1 MPKNTLIITALQ
13 TELDQSR
20 LPSNLHVVYSGV
32 GKINATITTL
42 KAIEQY
48 KPAQVINFGTVGS
61 IKPHLSGL
69 IEIRRV
75 IQRDMVAES
84 LAPRGRVPFCERP
97 HEYFARSGQHTCATG
112 DSFVT
117 AKDPWLDHQGVD
129 VVDMELYAIA
139 VVAHMHGVPWTSF
152 KYITDHTNEDSASD
166 WNAKVN
172 HGEDLFLEHLR
183 STF

>member
-1 MPKNTLIITALQ
+1 MSKNTLIITALK

-20 LPSNLHVVYSGV
+20 LPSNLRVVYSGV

-97 HEYFARSGQHTCATG
+97 HEYFAQSGQHTCATG

-117 AKDPWLDHQGVD
+117 AKDLWLDHQGVD

-139 VVAHMHGVPWTSF
+139 VVAHMYGVPWTSF
-152 KYITDHTNEDSASD
+152 KYITDHTNEDSALD

-172 HGEDLFLEHLR
+172 HGEDLFLKHLR

>member
-1 MPKNTLIITALQ
+1 MSKNTLIITALK

-20 LPSNLHVVYSGV
+20 LPSNLRVVYSGV

-48 KPAQVINFGTVGS
+48 KPEQVINFGTVGS

-84 LAPRGRVPFCERP
+84 LAQ
-97 HEYFARSGQHTCATG
+97 ARSC
-112 DSFVT
+112 
-117 AKDPWLDHQGVD
+117 PL
-129 VVDMELYAIA
+129 L
-139 VVAHMHGVPWTSF
+139 
-152 KYITDHTNEDSASD
+152 
-166 WNAKVN
+166 
-172 HGEDLFLEHLR
+172 
-183 STF
+183 